1 MYMYTVYKGSIFCT
15 PTLQKGFLSRDN
27 YCPVLANFRA
37 FCGYKQM
44 WCSVPTFTSSR
55 QKQPQSNGLI
65 ITRFPLSFHCQF
77 DTLFRHHTGHL
88 LLKWVRSTARNHP
101 LKIKKAIEEN
111 ILQFRRWCGGRK
123 RGSAPGFEVQ
133 VVDVWIAVCL
143 LPPSAIKPRRLHQS
157 HYSLDSGRLNFLVRC
172 NNGFMVL

>member
-1 MYMYTVYKGSIFCT
+1 MHKVMQSEGVVKICLQRCTRWLPRNLTYTEMYMCTVYKGSIFCT
-15 PTLQKGFLSRDN
+15 PTPQKGFLSRDN

-37 FCGYKQM
+37 FCSYKQM

-88 LLKWVRSTARNHP
+88 LLKWVRSSVCNHP

-111 ILQFRRWCGGRK
+111 ILQFRWGCGGRK
-123 RGSAPGFEVQ
+123 RGSAPCFWSSSGWRPNSCVPASS
-133 VVDVWIAVCL
+133 V
-143 LPPSAIKPRRLHQS
+143 S
-157 HYSLDSGRLNFLVRC
+157 H
-172 NNGFMVL
+172 